1 MRNMPKLNCLS
12 VVMSCPL
19 EEKKKKKKRGK
30 EEYDDEEKKKNWN
43 EDVECTD
50 WDKQQTDRNAIPPF
64 LDPLTYVEMDA
75 AGPVFDKQS
84 MRILYNLCHKHTSN
98 NDHTKGRYSIMDN
111 LQPTHLHSIGLSNNL
126 ATTLA
131 LPTTVACM
139 VLQTIV
145 PSVYLK
151 RKLIALAEDI
161 ILDDIAL
168 IEEDQIST
176 DCMGLMDEEVLEAC
190 WIRGLPVGRFVTV
203 NNNVSGSAC
212 RSGTE
217 DEVQI
222 MRRVLKNHLQMM
234 EAIMACRSD
243 SGCARGDTSTSLC
256 SRSELVRDSTLLLL
270 VLHLPAIRYR
280 MREESMRQH

>member
-1 MRNMPKLNCLS
+1 MRKMPKLLVVLS
-12 VVMSCPL
+12 CHFN
-19 EEKKKKKKRGK
+19 EKKKKK
-30 EEYDDEEKKKNWN
+30 EDDEEKKKLN
-43 EDVECTD
+43 EDVECIERTV
-50 WDKQQTDRNAIPPF
+50 DRDSDMNVIPPF

-84 MRILYNLCHKHTSN
+84 MRILYNLCHQTTSN
-98 NDHTKGRYSIMDN
+98 NGHTKGRYSIMDN
-111 LQPTHLHSIGLSNNL
+111 LQPTHLHSIALSNNL

-131 LPTTVACM
+131 LPTTVAYM
-139 VLQTIV
+139 ALQTFV

-203 NNNVSGSAC
+203 NNNISGSQC
-212 RSGTE
+212 HSGKE

-222 MRRVLKNHLQMM
+222 MRRVLKHHLQMM
-234 EAIMACRSD
+234 EAIMSCRSN
-243 SGCARGDTSTSLC
+243 SSCARGDTVTSLC
-256 SRSELVRDSTLLLL
+256 SRSEFVRDSTLLLL

>member
-1 MRNMPKLNCLS
+1 MRKMPKLMMVLS
-12 VVMSCPL
+12 CHFN
-19 EEKKKKKKRGK
+19 EKKKK
-30 EEYDDEEKKKNWN
+30 EEEEEKEKKLN
-43 EDVECTD
+43 EDVECRECTVD
-50 WDKQQTDRNAIPPF
+50 WEKQQGDDMNVIPPF

-84 MRILYNLCHKHTSN
+84 MRILYNLVCHQTTSN
-98 NDHTKGRYSIMDN
+98 NGHTKGRYSIMDN
-111 LQPTHLHSIGLSNNL
+111 LQPTHLHSIALSNNL

-131 LPTTVACM
+131 LPTTVAYM
-139 VLQTIV
+139 ALQTVV

-203 NNNVSGSAC
+203 NNYISGSEC
-212 RSGTE
+212 QSGKQ
-217 DEVQI
+217 DEVQII
-222 MRRVLKNHLQMM
+222 MRRVLKHHLQMM
-234 EAIMACRSD
+234 DAIMSCRSD
-243 SGCARGDTSTSLC
+243 SGSLGDTSLC

-270 VLHLPAIRYR
+270 VLHLPAIRYG